1 MITRFTDKQKKHI
14 NKLEVIQYKNSKLTI
29 HLNYLQLQKKTIDKS
44 SEIATKSTLLKL
56 CNSLF

>member
-29 HLNYLQLQKKTIDKS
+29 HLNYLQLQKKNDRQVLRNCHKIDF
-44 SEIATKSTLLKL
+44 T
-56 CNSLF
+56 